1 MLELAGEVADGV
13 LMLVGL
19 HPDAIAAA
27 REHLRV
33 GAARADRDKRE
44 LREIFIVPISLA
56 ERNEARQWPQ
66 RWFREGQPW
75 LEYPSRS
82 NLHWLR
88 EAGIEVAEGT
98 HPSAISDHLAEQ
110 ICDAFGLFGEPEHCA
125 ERLMRS
131 HEEAGIEHVFLFP
144 AHDIKTGYELPHTAV
159 EAFGTTIGPR
169 LAGC

>member
-1 MLELAGEVADGV
+1 MLEFAGEVADGV

-33 GAARADRDKRE
+33 GAERADRDTRE
-44 LREIFIVPISLA
+44 LREVFIVPISLA
-56 ERNEARQWPQ
+56 ERSEARQWPQ

-82 NLHWLR
+82 NLQWLR
-88 EAGIEVAEGT
+88 EAGIDVAEGT
-98 HPSAISDHLAEQ
+98 HPSAISDYLAKQ

-125 ERLMRS
+125 ERLMRA

-144 AHDIKTGYELPHTAV
+144 AHDMKTGYELPHAEV
-159 EAFGTTIGPR
+159 EAFGKTIGPQ